1 MKIYE
6 IIVGTMRGVASL
18 LKGDGAGRHGRTGLL
33 LLLHDSLVC
42 GFYRDGET
50 ELGSAL
56 FGVSYELILKRF
68 FNVLSCGRSHQR
80 R

>member
-6 IIVGTMRGVASL
+6 IIVGTMRGVASR
-18 LKGDGAGRHGRTGLL
+18 LKGDGAGRHGRTRLL
-33 LLLHDSLVC
+33 LLLHDSLVG

-56 FGVSYELILKRF
+56 CGVSYELSLSKC

>member
-1 MKIYE
+1 
-6 IIVGTMRGVASL
+6 MRGVASR

-50 ELGSAL
+50 ELSGAL
-56 FGVSYELILKRF
+56 YGVSI
-68 FNVLSCGRSHQR
+68 NLSLS
-80 R
+80 